1 MTLSWVLVREREA
14 PRRGQVSRVA
24 HFHLSHVATPLPV
37 GGADLPS
44 RGPAPGH
51 VLWAVSPLHQP
62 MHVLPYVL
70 ILILQLTYATNI
82 LAVLSLT
89 F

>member
-1 MTLSWVLVREREA
+1 MLRIFTFPTWPHRSLW
-14 PRRGQVSRVA
+14 
-24 HFHLSHVATPLPV
+24 

-51 VLWAVSPLHQP
+51 VLWAVSSLHQP

-82 LAVLSLT
+82 LAVLSLP